1 MCTAPRRP
9 YLPFLIRKFPLLHL
23 PATIMLSSSLPAALC
38 AALLITDAVSAVP
51 SNAGS
56 AADPDVHPGKRMV
69 IPLNAPPTPQTDKEI
84 REWRRR
90 QALNL
95 RRKYGAVGYE
105 KRASSASVQLTDL
118 NLDFTYSGAI
128 RVVRV
133 PFQISHH
140 RRRKKRTTLSKK
152 IKAHFI
158 YFLRFRL
165 FSTGNSSSDVQ
176 RDLGYRQ

>member
-1 MCTAPRRP
+1 
-9 YLPFLIRKFPLLHL
+9 
-23 PATIMLSSSLPAALC
+23 MLSSSLPAALC
-38 AALLITDAVSAVP
+38 AALLITDAVSGVP
-51 SNAGS
+51 SRAGS
-56 AADPDVHPGKRMV
+56 AADPDVRPGKRMIV
-69 IPLNAPPTPQTDKEI
+69 PINAPPTPQTNKEI

-128 RVVRV
+128 QVVRV
-133 PFQISHH
+133 PFQVSISHQT
-140 RRRKKRTTLSKK
+140 RRKKRTTLSKE
-152 IKAHFI
+152 IKV
-158 YFLRFRL
+158 YFLRF
-165 FSTGNSSSDVQ
+165 STGDSGSDVQ